1 MAARETEI
9 HRRAKGY
16 RWEGVEELPYK
27 EDGRALFKS
36 ITRQVLFADPQLD
49 GELRYFEMAP
59 GGFSTLE
66 RHEHMHAVLILRGR
80 GHCLVGEEVRAIETR
95 DLVTVPAMTWHQFRA
110 TQGEPL
116 GFLCMVN
123 AARDKPQLPSPED
136 LAKLE
141 RNAKI
146 AAFLRDEPQP

>member
-9 HRRAKGY
+9 HRKAKGY

-49 GELRYFEMAP
+49 GELRYFEMTP

-136 LAKLE
+136 LAKLT

-146 AAFLRDEPQP
+146 AAFLRDDL

>member
-9 HRRAKGY
+9 HRKAKGY
-16 RWEGVEELPYK
+16 RWEAVEELPYK

-49 GELRYFEMAP
+49 GELRYFEMTP

-95 DLVTVPAMTWHQFRA
+95 DLITVPAMTWHQFRA
-110 TQGEPL
+110 TRGEPL

-136 LAKLE
+136 LAKLA

-146 AAFLRDEPQP
+146 AAFLRDEL

>member
-1 MAARETEI
+1 MAARERTI
-9 HRRAKGY
+9 HRKAKGY
-16 RWEGVEELPYK
+16 RWEGVDELPYK
-27 EDGRALFKS
+27 EDDRALFKS
-36 ITRQVLFADPQLD
+36 ITRQVLFTDPQLT

-66 RHEHMHAVLILRGR
+66 RHEHMHAVLILRGC
-80 GHCLVGEEVRAIETR
+80 GHCLVGEEVRALKTH
-95 DLVTVPAMTWHQFRA
+95 DLITVPAMTWHQFRA
-110 TQGEPL
+110 TRGEPL

-136 LAKLE
+136 LAKLQ

-146 AAFLRDEPQP
+146 AAFLRDDL

>member
-1 MAARETEI
+1 MAARGKTI
-9 HRRAKGY
+9 HRKAKGY

-36 ITRQVLFADPQLD
+36 ITRQVLFSDPALT

-66 RHEHMHAVLILRGR
+66 RHQHMHAVLILRGR
-80 GHCLVGEEVRAIETR
+80 GHCLVGEEVKAIETR

-110 TQGEPL
+110 TRGEPL

-136 LAKLE
+136 LAKLQ
-141 RNAKI
+141 RNPEV
-146 AAFLRDEPQP
+146 AAFLRDAPQG

>member
-9 HRRAKGY
+9 HRKAKGY

-80 GHCLVGEEVRAIETR
+80 GHCLVGEEVRVIETR

-110 TQGEPL
+110 TRGEPL

-141 RNAKI
+141 RNARI

>member
-9 HRRAKGY
+9 HRKAKGY

-123 AARDKPQLPSPED
+123 AARDKPQLPSAED

-146 AAFLRDEPQP
+146 AAFLRDEPQA

>member
-9 HRRAKGY
+9 HRKARGY

-80 GHCLVGEEVRAIETR
+80 GHCLVGEEVSAIETR

-110 TQGEPL
+110 TRGEPL

-136 LAKLE
+136 LAKLT